1 MRKDSLIRRNV
12 MIDRKI
18 LKARAK
24 YVLTRTL
31 LASVI
36 ACAIVNLIT
45 EVGFMSV
52 LPKLRGIK
60 FYMLTDSQLLELG
73 RVIGIVSVIATV
85 VYIFAIASLRVGL
98 KHFMLQ
104 SADMNANTENL
115 IYPFKRNYKNVLW
128 VTFVK
133 NLYVGLWSL
142 LGIIPALIGV
152 WKFNLKETL
161 FNLSAMVVEERSLL
175 ASMGLG
181 AIIGL
186 MLILTVLFL
195 VPAII
200 KGLQY
205 SMVDYILAENPDTKR
220 SIAIG
225 RSKEMMVGYKWEYV
239 KLAFSFL
246 GWYVV
251 ASSFCCGLGLFVLN
265 PYIEATYAQMYFEI
279 SGQGK
284 DYQTFDFTNPFFEFR
299 NGRFG
304 NM

>member
-1 MRKDSLIRRNV
+1 MF
-12 MIDRKI
+12 DRKI
-18 LKARAK
+18 LKSRAK
-24 YVLTRTL
+24 FVLTRTL
-31 LASVI
+31 LASII

-45 EVGFMSV
+45 ECGFMYA
-52 LPKLRGIK
+52 LPNIKNIK
-60 FYMLTDSQLLELG
+60 FYMLSDAQLIEYG
-73 RVIGIVSVIATV
+73 KIFGIVSIVAVVI
-85 VYIFAIASLRVGL
+85 YIFAIAPLKVGL
-98 KHFMLQ
+98 KHFMLK
-104 SADMNANTENL
+104 SADLDANTENL
-115 IYPFKRNYKNVLW
+115 VYPFKRNYKNVLW

-142 LGIIPALIGV
+142 LGLIPVFVGV
-152 WKFNLKETL
+152 WKFNLKETV
-161 FNLSAMVVEERSLL
+161 FNLLKVISEEKSIL

-181 AIIGL
+181 SLISA
-186 MLILTVLFL
+186 MLLITVLFL

-220 SIAIG
+220 SVAIG
-225 RSKEMMVGYKWEYV
+225 RSKDMMVGYKWEYV

-251 ASSFCCGLGLFVLN
+251 ASSFCCGFGLLILN
-265 PYIEATYAQMYFEI
+265 PYIEATYAQMYLEI

-284 DYQTFDFTNPFFEFR
+284 DYSMYNFVNPFGGGFDGGFGSGFGGFG
-299 NGRFG
+299 GRFG